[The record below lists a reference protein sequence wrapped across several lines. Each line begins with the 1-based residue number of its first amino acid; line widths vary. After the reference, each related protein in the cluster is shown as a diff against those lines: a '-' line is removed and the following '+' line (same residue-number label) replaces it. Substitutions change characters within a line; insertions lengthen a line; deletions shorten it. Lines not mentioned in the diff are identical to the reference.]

1 MRYYE
6 SLYIVNSNYE
16 QSRINDIMKEVENK
30 CDEYKLKII
39 NHHIWGKK
47 RLAYNIDKHKYGSF
61 ILLNFETTA
70 INSLQEFDR
79 FMILHNNVL
88 RNQTVYLD
96 KKPEIINNDEAQ
108 QEEPNIDDKEKNNL
122 TKEAKVVDDGIVND
136 PPVKEE
142 KKEN

>member
-39 NHHIWGKK
+39 NHYIWGKK

-88 RNQTVYLD
+88 RNQTIYLD
-96 KKPEIINNDEAQ
+96 KKPEIINNDEVKK
-108 QEEPNIDDKEKNNL
+108 EDPNIDDKEKNNL
-122 TKEAKVVDDGIVND
+122 TKEAKVAGDGIVSD
-136 PPVKEE
+136 PPAKEE